1 MIGDLQIS
9 EITEIFNLFDKNSD
23 GKVHTSELGTIIRA
37 LNLNPT
43 ESEIQELMNKIDP
56 QKRGEFTL

>member
-1 MIGDLQIS
+1 LQSS

-23 GKVHTSELGTIIRA
+23 GKVHTSELGTIVRA

-43 ESEIQELMNKIDP
+43 ESEILEMIAKIDP
-56 QKRGEFTL
+56 QKTGEFTL